1 MLRLMKSIAVG
12 VVVSGALLACD
23 TKESDA
29 QVVVESY
36 YPPQPVVSYMRVR
49 RGLFGLR
56 RAYIPVVSYPPQ
68 RAVTSCYAPAPPVT
82 TYYAPDEPITMY
94 YAPATPAY
102 YVPATPVT
110 TYYAPATPVTTYYA
124 PATPITTYRVI
135 GY

>member
-29 QVVVESY
+29 QVVVTSY

-56 RAYIPVVSYPPQ
+56 RAYIPVVSCCWPNSFPIP
-68 RAVTSCYAPAPPVT
+68 RLKASVHVGKLAST
-82 TYYAPDEPITMY
+82 TCDGKQW
-94 YAPATPAY
+94 
-102 YVPATPVT
+102 
-110 TYYAPATPVTTYYA
+110 
-124 PATPITTYRVI
+124 RV
-135 GY
+135 